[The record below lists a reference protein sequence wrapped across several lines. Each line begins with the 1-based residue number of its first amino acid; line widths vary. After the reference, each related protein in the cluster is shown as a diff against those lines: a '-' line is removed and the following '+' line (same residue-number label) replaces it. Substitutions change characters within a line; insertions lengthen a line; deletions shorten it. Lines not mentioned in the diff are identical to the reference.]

1 MGSIDYEF
9 QERPYFIKKLNP
21 QQSVN
26 LFLTKTKEE
35 LVRQQ
40 LLGLIEVQE
49 TYPYYK
55 MLGAEHNKT
64 PFHLTDELRNQL
76 KIKLNQRDSMV
87 HALSLHDMFVQI
99 CGNPFSIVLI
109 ARIYSNKANET
120 KLENKLIDVYK
131 KMLT

>member
-9 QERPYFIKKLNP
+9 QERPYFIKRLNP
-21 QQSVN
+21 VQSVN

-49 TYPYYK
+49 NYPYYK
-55 MLGAEHNKT
+55 MLGAEYNQTLSKLT
-64 PFHLTDELRNQL
+64 PEQKNLL

-87 HALSLHDMFVQI
+87 HALSIHDMFVQI

-109 ARIYSNKANET
+109 ARIYSKQANE
-120 KLENKLIDVYK
+120 LIENKLVDVY
-131 KMLT
+131 